1 MSKKKKTTLLILS
14 ILLFAL
20 ITFIVV
26 RNYVNKKEKP
36 VLVTVKNGLST
47 NFLDGN
53 LIEAASK
60 DKEYSFS
67 ISNNSDVEKYY
78 QIRIDNYKTV
88 SNVKYKLVSDD
99 SLVNVEKK
107 IDGEILLDY
116 AVINPGETHNYKLT
130 ILKSLN
136 ATTIGNISVDN
147 YIFEQEYFAQT
158 IIKNSEVSQKPKTVV
173 GMEIAAEDEG
183 LVQDVDD
190 SGVTYYFRGIS
201 KDNYV
206 RFANLM
212 WRIVRINGD
221 NTIKLILDGT
231 TGVQVEYYLENGN
244 NYFSYAN
251 SNVKTYLANWYQ
263 ENLLPYEKFIS
274 TQKACD
280 NYQFTGTEEFVF
292 QSSQRLLVNH
302 NPTFNCLGTKIGSKI
317 YLITADEVEHAG
329 GLPGVVN
336 TNYYLYNGSINDS
349 SWTMTPSK
357 GNNNEF
363 YPFTISTNGS
373 LEDSN
378 AGNIKRSVRPVI
390 NIVKDVSVTGKG
402 TISEPYEI
410 LV

>member
-1 MSKKKKTTLLILS
+1 MSKRKKIILSVLS
-14 ILLFAL
+14 ILLCAL

-26 RNYVNKKEKP
+26 RHYINKKEKP

-47 NFLDGN
+47 NFLDDN
-53 LIEAASK
+53 TLESSSK
-60 DKEYSFS
+60 DREYNFS

-88 SNVKYKLVSDD
+88 SNIKYKLVSDD
-99 SLVNVEKK
+99 SMVNIEKK

-130 ILKSLN
+130 IIKSIN
-136 ATTIGNISVDN
+136 ASTIGNISVDN

-158 IIKNSEVSQKPKTVV
+158 IIKNSEINQKPKTVV
-173 GMEIAAEDEG
+173 GMEIASEDEG

-201 KDNYV
+201 TNNYV
-206 RFANLM
+206 RFAGLM

-221 NTIKLILDGT
+221 NTIKLILDGS
-231 TGVQVEYYLENGN
+231 TGDQVEYYINNGS

-251 SNVKTYLANWYQ
+251 SNVKTYLTNWYQ
-263 ENLLPYEKFIS
+263 ENLSSYEKFIS

-280 NYQFTGTEEFVF
+280 NTQYTGTDEFVF
-292 QSSQRLLVNH
+292 QSSQRLLINH

-317 YLITADEVEHAG
+317 YLLTADEVEHAG

-336 TNYYLYNGSINDS
+336 TNYYLYNSSVNNS

-357 GNNNEF
+357 GNNNEY
-363 YPFTISTNGS
+363 YPFTVSTNGS

-378 AGNIKRSVRPVI
+378 IGNLKRSVRPVI

-402 TISEPYEI
+402 TSSEPYEI